1 MEVSSQ
7 LHDPVTASW
16 EKDTVVCNDW
26 EAAVLSVTWSL
37 YQAIMAWS
45 KVMKI
50 SKYALEVG

>member
-26 EAAVLSVTWSL
+26 EAGVLSVTWSL